1 MKTLLDR
8 MNSLESPWC
17 QRWNR
22 RGDLLETQ
30 RFFATV
36 SRLGDGIIWYLLMFL
51 LAAIHGT
58 EGLLAAMQMLL
69 VGVASLLI
77 YKLLK
82 TITARDRPCDF
93 DQAIHKLSPALD
105 RYSFPSGHTMHAVG
119 FSIVVI
125 GHFPQLAAL
134 LVPFSLLV
142 AASRL
147 ILGLHYPSDVLIG
160 ALIGAGVASA
170 SFQLTL

>member
-1 MKTLLDR
+1 MKTLLER
-8 MNSLESPWC
+8 MNTLESPWC

-36 SRLGDGIIWYLLMFL
+36 SRLGDGLFWYLLMCL
-51 LAAIHGT
+51 LPAIHGT
-58 EGLLAAMQMLL
+58 EGLLTALQMLFTGI
-69 VGVASLLI
+69 VSLSL

-82 TITARDRPCDF
+82 SWTVRDRPYAF
-93 DQAIHKLSPALD
+93 DPDIHRLAPALD

-119 FSIVVI
+119 FSLVVC
-125 GHFPQLAAL
+125 GHFPELAML

-147 ILGLHYPSDVLIG
+147 VLGLHYPSDVAAG
-160 ALIGAGVASA
+160 ALIGGLVAFA
-170 SFQLTL
+170 SFHIGL